1 MIPSKTQRS
10 LNVMRSLSGSAH
22 RAMAPH
28 AAYMKITTI
37 ELEKMRL
44 RKARDH
50 ALRRISEIDARL
62 RDLDA
67 RKAALMQ
74 AIETACAAP
83 SAPIRGP
90 VAKGL
95 RPGVAGRV
103 RLAY

>member
-10 LNVMRSLSGSAH
+10 LNVLRSLSGAAH
-22 RAMAPH
+22 KAMAPH

-50 ALRRISEIDARL
+50 AVRRIGEIDARL
-62 RDLDA
+62 RELDA
-67 RKAALMQ
+67 RKAALME
-74 AIETACAAP
+74 AIATAYAP
-83 SAPIRGP
+83 PPPRAPA
-90 VAKGL
+90 AKGL
-95 RPGVAGRV
+95 RPGAAGRV